1 MATQLIGERV
11 PRSEDPRLLA
21 GQGIYL
27 DDITPEGTLF
37 AAFVRSPLAHAR
49 ILSIDVS
56 KALDI
61 EGLVAI
67 YTHEDLGDLGEP
79 LPLTIP
85 NPGLTRPRTQRPLA
99 KDEVRFV
106 GELVAMVVAS
116 DRYVA
121 EDIVDT
127 IGVEYDSLPVVI
139 GVENALAGKT
149 AVHSDIP
156 DNIAAKLVQ
165 NVGDAE
171 KAMAAAPHRLTRR
184 IKLERSAAT
193 PIETRG
199 VVAVYESDA
208 GHLTVFDSTQSPT
221 TIKAAISS
229 IFGLPEHKVDVVA
242 PDVGGGFGV
251 KLPSLYPEE
260 FLIPFAAMTLGRPV
274 KWTED
279 RREHFIGSNH
289 ERGQVHEVEVG
300 FDDEGRI
307 LALRDGFAHD
317 SGAYCPYGVIVPLVT
332 SARMIGPY
340 KIPNYHCDV
349 TVVYTNTLA
358 VSPYR
363 GAGMPQGAFVME
375 RTLDAIARELDLDRG
390 AVRLT
395 NFIQP
400 HEFPYNVGVI
410 DEDGTEMIYDSGD
423 YEKGLRMVLDM
434 IGYEDVPE
442 EKKDA
447 ERRKCLLGVG
457 LGCYV
462 EGTGSGPYEGVRIH
476 LEPTGKVYVTTGIG
490 TQGQGHETVF
500 AQVAASEL
508 GVPVEDVTV
517 RTGDTRQFKWATGTF
532 ASRSAVVVGMA
543 VASAARA
550 IRRRSLD
557 LAATALEVSP
567 EDLEIENGIVSVR
580 GAQDVQIPL
589 RQVAI
594 LANPLRYAFS
604 KEALAAT
611 QFVGSG
617 KAAPSVAESS
627 PGLEATIFNAPAR
640 ATFASGSHA
649 AVVEIDPDAA
659 TLRILRY
666 VAAHDCGTI
675 INPTILEGQIHGG
688 IAQGIGGAFYERMHY
703 EEETGQLLNASFMDF
718 LMPYATEIPPIE
730 VGHVVTPSPLNPLGI
745 KGAGEAGAI
754 LPPAV
759 IVAAIE
765 DALGIEI
772 TEVPLSPQRVFEL
785 LADLNG

>member
-1 MATQLIGERV
+1 
-11 PRSEDPRLLA
+11 
-21 GQGIYL
+21 
-27 DDITPEGTLF
+27 
-37 AAFVRSPLAHAR
+37 
-49 ILSIDVS
+49 
-56 KALDI
+56 
-61 EGLVAI
+61 
-67 YTHEDLGDLGEP
+67 
-79 LPLTIP
+79 
-85 NPGLTRPRTQRPLA
+85 
-99 KDEVRFV
+99 
-106 GELVAMVVAS
+106 
-116 DRYVA
+116 
-121 EDIVDT
+121 
-127 IGVEYDSLPVVI
+127 
-139 GVENALAGKT
+139 
-149 AVHSDIP
+149 
-156 DNIAAKLVQ
+156 
-165 NVGDAE
+165 
-171 KAMAAAPHRLTRR
+171 
-184 IKLERSAAT
+184 
-193 PIETRG
+193 
-199 VVAVYESDA
+199 
-208 GHLTVFDSTQSPT
+208 
-221 TIKAAISS
+221 
-229 IFGLPEHKVDVVA
+229 
-242 PDVGGGFGV
+242 
-251 KLPSLYPEE
+251 
-260 FLIPFAAMTLGRPV
+260 
-274 KWTED
+274 
-279 RREHFIGSNH
+279 
-289 ERGQVHEVEVG
+289 
-300 FDDEGRI
+300 
-307 LALRDGFAHD
+307 
-317 SGAYCPYGVIVPLVT
+317 
-332 SARMIGPY
+332 MIGPY
-340 KIPNYHCDV
+340 NIPNYHCDV
-349 TVVYTNTLA
+349 TVVYTNTLP
-358 VSPYR
+358 VTPYR

-375 RTLDAIARELDLDRG
+375 RTLDAIAKALDLDRA

-400 HEFPYNVGVI
+400 HEFPHNVGVI

-423 YEKGLRMVLDM
+423 YEKGLRVTLDM
-434 IGYEDVPE
+434 IGYEDIPE
-442 EKKDA
+442 QKKEA
-447 ERRKCLLGVG
+447 ERRNRLLGVG

-508 GVPVEDVTV
+508 GVAVEDVTV

-543 VASAARA
+543 VARAARE

-627 PGLEATIFNAPAR
+627 PGLETTVFNAPPR

-649 AVVEIDPDAA
+649 AVVEIDPETA
-659 TLRILRY
+659 TMRILRY
-666 VAAHDCGTI
+666 VAAHDCGTV

-703 EEETGQLLNASFMDF
+703 DEETGQLLNASFMDF
-718 LMPYATEIPPIE
+718 LMPYATEIPPID

-759 IVAAIE
+759 IGAAIE

-772 TEVPLSPQRVFEL
+772 MEVPLSPQRLFEL
-785 LADLNG
+785 LADLRE